1 MKALLILV
9 LAFVLMSKML
19 FRSNLI
25 KLHIFTIN
33 LKLSTA
39 FSFILIKS
47 PQYHVFYF
55 RERQEAIKVCFT
67 RPVQ

>member
-25 KLHIFTIN
+25 KLDIFDD
-33 LKLSTA
+33 
-39 FSFILIKS
+39 
-47 PQYHVFYF
+47 
-55 RERQEAIKVCFT
+55 
-67 RPVQ
+67 

>member
-25 KLHIFTIN
+25 KLDIFTINLLQN

-39 FSFILIKS
+39 FSFIHHSIT
-47 PQYHVFYF
+47 
-55 RERQEAIKVCFT
+55 CFISEKD
-67 RPVQ
+67 RKP